1 MNSKV
6 QANRVTGKYHP
17 AYVLPGSRVPR
28 AAADQALRLPTS
40 PAHADAALEFGLL
53 DAVVDDGQAILL
65 RDKSTDRSIR
75 GRLYPRH
82 NLVCDLLLQDKGAL
96 CPTGFL
102 LVNLE
107 CEIALS

>member
-1 MNSKV
+1 M
-6 QANRVTGKYHP
+6 
-17 AYVLPGSRVPR
+17 LPGSRVPCT
-28 AAADQALRLPTS
+28 AADQAIRLPTS

-53 DAVVDDGQAILL
+53 DAVVDDGQSLLL

-75 GRLYPRH
+75 GRIHPGNY
-82 NLVCDLLLQDKGAL
+82 LVRDLLLQDKGAL

-107 CEIALS
+107 CMLALS